1 MTGLSLLT
9 QGDLAE
15 GRAAPNQGTMAAPLV
30 LMGDTWNRIRDEDT
44 WGDHMERGNTP
55 TPPQKSPVWL
65 HQTWTKPGVGPGTA
79 SCRADWPSNVKQ
91 RWKVKINLLVLH
103 LLLWIIPTSWKWL
116 TYQGLS
122 KHGWPFSTDLF
133 GQMEHFTIMW
143 TIMVNCSK
151 FGETCKLLWKLK
163 MNYV

>member
-9 QGDLAE
+9 QGDWAE

-44 WGDHMERGNTP
+44 WGDHMERGDTP

-65 HQTWTKPGVGPGTA
+65 HQNCTKPGVCRGTA
-79 SCRADWPSNVKQ
+79 SCRAAWPSHVKQ
-91 RWKVKINLLVLH
+91 RWKVKINLLIVH
-103 LLLWIIPTSWKWL
+103 LLLWIIPTSWVWL

-122 KHGWPFSTDLF
+122 KHSLSCSTDLF
-133 GQMEHFTIMW
+133 GQWNILLSW
-143 TIMVNCSK
+143 WIAPNLVKPVNFSESSK
-151 FGETCKLLWKLK
+151 WN
-163 MNYV
+163 M